1 MPLICYPNGAGES
14 LGDALITEEPLYS
27 TGSVWYVNSATGT
40 DAASPAGRNRSK
52 PLATLEQAH
61 TNASAGDI
69 IVLMDGHSE
78 TLTSALTLSKAVAI
92 VGAGKSSGKPTVKFT
107 INSSSSY
114 LFNVTGDDVQL
125 KNIWIE
131 ENSQANALTKIVVSG
146 DGFRMIGCYVEANDN
161 DDAACLSVHAGNGMR
176 IESTIFISTSTTTT
190 TQPKS
195 AIEVTLESNDL
206 ELKDVTLDGGTV
218 GWSDF
223 YAFDATDNA
232 INRLKA
238 TGVNLLN
245 GSDMDLTGSTGWLA
259 LGTLSGGSRV
269 DGLGDH
275 YPNGLDPDGGN
286 EMLTGKP
293 FITSGDVWY
302 VHATEGTD
310 GSGSAGQNRSKPLAT
325 LAQAITNAAHEDIIV
340 LKDGHTETVTSA
352 WAVAKRL
359 TIVGAGSSDGKPTAK
374 LTLNAASASMFTP
387 SSDNVDLR
395 NIWIEENAQS
405 NSTSKILVTGDFFR
419 MVGCYVEGN
428 ANDTSALL
436 TFSTSANHGRLEQT
450 TFISTATVN
459 TALPEAAISCPVAIS
474 DLELEGV
481 TIDGGA
487 VGWDNFYAL
496 INTGTLSRL
505 RALGC
510 SFLRGSDV
518 QLENAS
524 TGWLTAP
531 TATGSV
537 RIECAPPGA

>member
-14 LGDALITEEPLYS
+14 LGDTLITEEPLYS

-52 PLATLEQAH
+52 PLATLSQAH
-61 TNASAGDI
+61 TNAAAGDI
-69 IVLMDGHSE
+69 IVLMDGHAE
-78 TLTSALTLSKAVAI
+78 TLTSAITISKAVAI

-107 INSSSSY
+107 INASASY

-125 KNIWIE
+125 KNLWLE
-131 ENSQANALTKIVVSG
+131 ENSQANSLTKVVVSG
-146 DGFRMIGCYVEANDN
+146 DGFRMVGCYVEANDN
-161 DDAACLSVHAGNGMR
+161 DDAACLSIHAGNGMR
-176 IESTIFISTSTTTT
+176 IEETTFISTSTTTT

-206 ELKDVTLDGGTV
+206 EMKNVTLDGGTV
-218 GWSDF
+218 GWSDY
-223 YAFDATDNA
+223 YAFDATSNA

-245 GSDMDLTGSTGWLA
+245 GSDMDLTGCTGRIA
-259 LGTLSGGSRV
+259 LGTLTGGSRV

-275 YPNGLDPDGGN
+275 YPNGLDPDGGS
-286 EMLTGKP
+286 ELLTGKP

-310 GSGSAGQNRSKPLAT
+310 GSGAAGQNRSKPLAT
-325 LAQAITNAAHEDIIV
+325 LAQAISNAAHEDIIV

-387 SSDNVDLR
+387 SSDNVEMQ

-405 NSTSKILVTGDFFR
+405 NSTSKILVTGDYFR

-436 TFSTSANHGRLEQT
+436 TFSTSANNCRVEGT

-496 INTGTLSRL
+496 VNTGTLTRL
-505 RALGC
+505 RSIGC